1 MMVIAFGEV
10 MYYRTVI
17 EYFFSISLPLV
28 LLIPLPLLHFPSS
41 LFVHCSTNRD
51 NDLSITY
58 NHWWFMAVRLDGAGR
73 GASWLWPLIMC
84 AYQKIIQI
92 SCSIT
97 FLVMRCVRHF
107 LSFYVCVCVCV
118 CVRARAYVHKSF
130 QLSCSF
136 QVSSG
141 IPNCL
146 PPSLSLVSLNFPL
159 FYISICVCL
168 SVSLFV
174 CLYSLYLLPVCI
186 SSVRPQNATKMWNWW
201 QVSNLGG
208 HCNQSPGDFSN
219 CFRLHYWHHKI
230 QSANCPSVS
239 SSIYMHIY
247 LHVQISWHNCVLSH
261 IRLSR

>member
-1 MMVIAFGEV
+1 MVHGSALGRRWSRRKLALTSYNVCLSKDNSDLMLDHIPCHEV
-10 MYYRTVI
+10 CA
-17 EYFFSISLPLV
+17 SL
-28 LLIPLPLLHFPSS
+28 S
-41 LFVHCSTNRD
+41 LSLCV
-51 NDLSITY
+51 
-58 NHWWFMAVRLDGAGR
+58 
-73 GASWLWPLIMC
+73 
-84 AYQKIIQI
+84 
-92 SCSIT
+92 
-97 FLVMRCVRHF
+97 CVR
-107 LSFYVCVCVCV
+107 VCV

-159 FYISICVCL
+159 FYVSICVCL

-174 CLYSLYLLPVCI
+174 CLYPLYLLPMCI

-208 HCNQSPGDFSN
+208 HCNQSLGDFSN

-247 LHVQISWHNCVLSH
+247 LHVQISWHTCVLSH